1 MSKIIENR
9 YEFVILFDVKD
20 GNPNGD
26 PDTDNM
32 PRIDPQTGEGIVT
45 DVCIKRKVRN
55 FVQMVKEGRKPFDI
69 YIKERA
75 VLNRLIDQAYEQE
88 QVEQAEGYDR
98 VHQAREW
105 MCANYWD
112 IRTFGALM
120 TSGKNAGQVRGP
132 VQMTF
137 ARSVEPILTLDHCI
151 TRQAV
156 TTEGESEKQKGGNR
170 TMGRKYTV
178 PYGLYLGYGYI
189 SANLA
194 AQTGFSEEDLELFW
208 QGLINMFENDHSSL
222 RGRMCPRKLIV
233 FRHQSK
239 IGNAPSGILFDLI
252 QVNKNNPE
260 TPSRDFK
267 DYTITINHLGVPKG
281 VELIEKI

>member
-1 MSKIIENR
+1 MSKVVENR

-45 DVCIKRKVRN
+45 DVCLKRKVRN
-55 FVQMVKEGRKPFDI
+55 YVQMVKESKRPFDI

-75 VLNRLIDQAYEQE
+75 ILNHQIDEAYAQPE
-88 QVEQAEGYDR
+88 VEEAEGYDK
-98 VHQAREW
+98 VHQAKEW
-105 MCANYWD
+105 LCANYWD

-137 ARSVEPILTLDHCI
+137 ARSVEPIISISNCI
-151 TRQAV
+151 TRQSV
-156 TTEGESEKQKGGNR
+156 TTEQESERQKGENR

-178 PYGLYLGYGYI
+178 PYALYLGYGYI

-194 AQTGFSEEDLELFW
+194 VQSGFTEEDLSLFW
-208 QGLINMFENDHSSL
+208 QGLVNMFEEDHSSL
-222 RGRMCPRKLIV
+222 RGRMCLRKLIV

-239 IGNAPSGILFDLI
+239 FGNAPSGVLFDLI
-252 QVNKNNPE
+252 KIEKKNPD
-260 TPSRDFK
+260 TPGRDYR
-267 DYTITINHLGVPKG
+267 DYVVTINLDALPKG
-281 VELIEKI
+281 VELKEQI

>member
-1 MSKIIENR
+1 MNKVIDNR

-45 DVCIKRKVRN
+45 DVCLKRKVRN
-55 FVQMVKEGRKPFDI
+55 YVQLVKESKRPFDI

-75 VLNRLIDQAYEQE
+75 ILNRQIEEAYEQPE
-88 QVEQAEGYDR
+88 VEEAEGYDK

-105 MCANYWD
+105 LCANYWD

-137 ARSVEPILTLDHCI
+137 ARSVEPIISISNCI
-151 TRQAV
+151 TRQSV
-156 TTEGESEKQKGGNR
+156 TTQQESERQKGENR
-170 TMGRKYTV
+170 TMGRKFTV
-178 PYGLYLGYGYI
+178 PYALYMGYGYI

-194 AQTGFSEEDLELFW
+194 IQSGFTEEDLELFW
-208 QGLINMFENDHSSL
+208 QGLVNMFEEDHSSL
-222 RGRMCPRKLIV
+222 RGRMCLRKLIV

-239 IGNAPSGILFDLI
+239 FGNAPSGVLFDLI
-252 QVNKNNPE
+252 KVDKKNPNA
-260 TPSRDFK
+260 PSRDYC
-267 DYTITINHLGVPKG
+267 DYVVTINHEALPKG
-281 VELIEKI
+281 VELKEQI

>member
-1 MSKIIENR
+1 MSEIVKNR

-45 DVCIKRKVRN
+45 DVCLKRKVRN
-55 FVQMVKEGRKPFDI
+55 YVQMVKESKRPFDI

-75 VLNRLIDQAYEQE
+75 ILNRQIEEAYAQPE
-88 QVEQAEGYDR
+88 VEDVEGYDK

-105 MCANYWD
+105 LCANYWD

-137 ARSVEPILTLDHCI
+137 ARSVEPIISISNCI
-151 TRQAV
+151 TRQSV
-156 TTEGESEKQKGGNR
+156 TTEAESEKQKGENR

-178 PYGLYLGYGYI
+178 PYALYMGYGYI

-194 AQTGFSEEDLELFW
+194 MQSGFSEEDLELFW
-208 QGLINMFENDHSSL
+208 QGLTNMFEEDHSSL
-222 RGRMCPRKLIV
+222 RGRMCLRKLII

-239 IGNAPSGILFDLI
+239 FGNAPSGVLFDLI
-252 QVNKNNPE
+252 TVEKKNPD
-260 TPSRDFK
+260 TPGRDFR
-267 DYTITINHLGVPKG
+267 DYNVTINREALPKG
-281 VELIEKI
+281 VEMAEKI

>member
-1 MSKIIENR
+1 MNKPIENR
-9 YEFVILFDVKD
+9 YEFVLLFDVKD

-26 PDTDNM
+26 PDTHNM

-45 DVCIKRKVRN
+45 DVCLKRKIRN
-55 FVQMVKEGRKPFDI
+55 YAQMVKEGRRPFDI

-75 VLNRLIDQAYEQE
+75 VLNRQIDEAYSQAE
-88 QVEQAEGYDR
+88 VEEAEGYDK

-105 MCANYWD
+105 LCANYWD

-137 ARSVEPILTLDHCI
+137 ARSVEPILAMDNCI
-151 TRQAV
+151 TRLAV
-156 TTEGESEKQKGGNR
+156 TTETESEKQKGENR
-170 TMGRKYTV
+170 TMGRKYSV
-178 PYGLYLGYGYI
+178 PYGLYMGYGFI

-194 AQTGFSEEDLELFW
+194 AQSGFSEEDLELFW
-208 QGLINMFENDHSSL
+208 QALVNMFENDHSSL
-222 RGRMCPRKLIV
+222 RGRMCLRKLIV

-239 IGNAPSGILFDLI
+239 LGNAPSGLLFDLI
-252 QVNKNNPE
+252 EVNKNNPE
-260 TPSRDFK
+260 AISRNFR
-267 DYTITINHLGVPKG
+267 DYTVTINHSALPKG
-281 VELIEKI
+281 VELIEMI

>member
-1 MSKIIENR
+1 MSKVVDNR

-45 DVCIKRKVRN
+45 DVCLKRKVRN
-55 FVQMVKEGRKPFDI
+55 YVQMVKESKRPFDI

-75 VLNRLIDQAYEQE
+75 ILNHQIDEAYTQPE
-88 QVEQAEGYDR
+88 VEEAEGYDK

-105 MCANYWD
+105 LCANYWD

-137 ARSVEPILTLDHCI
+137 ARSVEPIISISNCI
-151 TRQAV
+151 TRQSV
-156 TTEGESEKQKGGNR
+156 TTEQESERQKGENR

-178 PYGLYLGYGYI
+178 PYALYMGYGYI

-194 AQTGFSEEDLELFW
+194 NQSGFTEEDLELFW
-208 QGLINMFENDHSSL
+208 QGLVNMFEEDHSSL
-222 RGRMCPRKLIV
+222 RGRMCLRKLII

-239 IGNAPSGILFDLI
+239 FGNAPSGLLFDLI
-252 QVNKNNPE
+252 KVEKKNPD
-260 TPSRDFK
+260 TPGRDYR
-267 DYTITINHLGVPKG
+267 DYVVTINRDALPKW
-281 VELIEKI
+281 VELKEQI

>member
-1 MSKIIENR
+1 MSKVIENR
-9 YEFVILFDVKD
+9 YEFVLCFDVKD

-45 DVCIKRKVRN
+45 DVCLKRKIRN
-55 FVQMVKEGRKPFDI
+55 YVQMVKEGERPFDV
-69 YIKERA
+69 YIRERS
-75 VLNRLIDQAYEQE
+75 VLNRRIDEAYEQE
-88 QVEQAEGYDR
+88 GMEQLEGYEK
-98 VHQAREW
+98 VHHAREW

-137 ARSVEPILTLDHCI
+137 SRSVEPILTIDNCI

-156 TTEGESEKQKGGNR
+156 ATEQESEKQKGGNR

-178 PYGLYLGYGYI
+178 PYALYVGYGYV

-194 AQTGFSEEDLELFW
+194 RQTGFSEEDLELFW
-208 QGLINMFENDHSSL
+208 QGIVHMFEEDHSSL
-222 RGRMCPRKLIV
+222 RGRMCIRKLII
-233 FRHQSK
+233 FRHQSRF
-239 IGNAPSGILFDLI
+239 GNASSGSLFDL
-252 QVNKNNPE
+252 VTVANRNPDV
-260 TPSRDFK
+260 PARDFR
-267 DYTITINHLGVPKG
+267 DYAININRNALPAG
-281 VELIEKI
+281 VELIERV